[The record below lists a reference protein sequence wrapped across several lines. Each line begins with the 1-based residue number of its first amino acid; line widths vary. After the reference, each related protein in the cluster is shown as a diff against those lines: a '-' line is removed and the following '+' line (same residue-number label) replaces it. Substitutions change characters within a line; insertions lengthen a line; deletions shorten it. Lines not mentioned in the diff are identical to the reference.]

1 MPEAR
6 DVTLTLMYC
15 VKIEKV
21 LKKLE
26 YETIAWPVIGVVDDL
41 NSVPKIFHINVHYF
55 WFGLQSLAKIIKHL

>member
-26 YETIAWPVIGVVDDL
+26 YETIAWLVIEVVHDESIL
-41 NSVPKIFHINVHYF
+41 V
-55 WFGLQSLAKIIKHL
+55 